1 MKLKLI
7 QEEKLSADVTNIT
20 FDNVFSAD
28 YLDYMVT
35 AHDGLGNV
43 ASNGIR
49 LLNSSGTEI
58 SSSNYIIH
66 QIYGT
71 NSAENYQTSTGT
83 NTFFDTFW
91 KYNDG
96 VNISS
101 FVWNPFDENQQ
112 TIVSGFG
119 NANQLFYDSAM
130 HYNTSERHRGFKLIQ
145 GSITTYY
152 NEGILSVYGIEN

>member
-28 YLDYMVT
+28 YLDYMIT
-35 AHDGLGNV
+35 AHDGLGTV
-43 ASNGIR
+43 ASNSMR

-83 NTFFDTFW
+83 SYFFDTFW
-91 KYNDG
+91 K
-96 VNISS
+96 
-101 FVWNPFDENQQ
+101 
-112 TIVSGFG
+112 
-119 NANQLFYDSAM
+119 
-130 HYNTSERHRGFKLIQ
+130 
-145 GSITTYY
+145 
-152 NEGILSVYGIEN
+152 